1 MAIECHRNSWFTHKN
16 GDFPQLWMTIPWS
29 SLDHVGHQVLVD
41 DEPPPCALLTYVE
54 LTNSGGRILR
64 GGGIFGWT
72 GWLGEMGLQHASTM
86 KGFRSQL
93 KFLLQDRIPQVSVR
107 MVFGYQGGPWDWT
120 GILLKFGNEIPRPWP
135 ARDMRQKFRYKY
147 MLWDTPK
154 NLWFSAGSIHS
165 GGPYWNTKHM
175 RVWNFI

>member
-1 MAIECHRNSWFTHKN
+1 MAIEIVDLPIKKC
-16 GDFPQLWMTIPWS
+16 DFPQLWMTIPWP

-64 GGGIFGWT
+64 GGGMFGWT
-72 GWLGEMGLQHASTM
+72 GWLGEMGLQYASTM

-107 MVFGYQGGPWDWT
+107 MVFGYQGGALGLDGHPVEIRKGNPPSLAGPWHEAKISLQVHVVRYPQEPLVQCW
-120 GILLKFGNEIPRPWP
+120 LYSFWWP
-135 ARDMRQKFRYKY
+135 TLEY
-147 MLWDTPK
+147 
-154 NLWFSAGSIHS
+154 
-165 GGPYWNTKHM
+165 
-175 RVWNFI
+175 